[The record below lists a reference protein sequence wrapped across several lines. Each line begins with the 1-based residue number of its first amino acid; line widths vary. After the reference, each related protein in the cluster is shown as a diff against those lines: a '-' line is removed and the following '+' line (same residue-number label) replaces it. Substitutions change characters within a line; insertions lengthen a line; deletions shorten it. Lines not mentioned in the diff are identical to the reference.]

1 MGGTMRQKEKTVIWT
16 PKLRKTFRLPAI
28 RACIF
33 DLDGLLINSEDII
46 TKALNQLLEKYERP
60 TFTPS
65 IRSKLMGV
73 HDSSNGDV
81 FHEWAQLP
89 IPREQ
94 WGRESRAHMELL
106 FRDCEPLP
114 GAEKLLSNLSSAR
127 SSSSGCKVEL
137 ALASST
143 TSEIYALKTSRPETE
158 RLLGFFQPER
168 RIFGDDPRLLKGR
181 RKPAPDLYLLA
192 LDVLNST
199 VGPGEEPIKAN
210 ECLVFEDSAVG
221 VEAGR
226 RAGMRVVWVPHPD
239 VAVEYKA
246 RQKDILAGRTGL
258 FDAGDEQQPGQIDD
272 GWAESIPSLEHF
284 YYDSYGISVLS

>member
-1 MGGTMRQKEKTVIWT
+1 M
-16 PKLRKTFRLPAI
+16 LRLTFRLPAI
-28 RACIF
+28 RACIS

-65 IRSKLMGV
+65 VRSKLMGV

-81 FHEWAQLP
+81 FHNWAQLP

-94 WGRESRAHMELL
+94 WARESRALMQLL
-106 FRDCEPLP
+106 FRDCEPQP
-114 GAEKLLSNLSSAR
+114 GAEKLLSNLTSAR
-127 SSSSGCKVEL
+127 SSSSGAKIQL

-158 RLLGFFQPER
+158 RLLGSFQPER
-168 RIFGDDPRLLKGR
+168 RIFGDDPRLRNGR

-199 VGPGEEPIKAN
+199 VDAGEEPIKAN

-221 VEAGR
+221 VEAAR

-239 VAVEYKA
+239 VAVEYETI
-246 RQKDILAGRTGL
+246 QKDILAGRTGL
-258 FDAGDEQQPGQIDD
+258 FDAEDDRQPGEIDD

-284 YYDSYGISVLS
+284 DYDKYGINVPS